1 MSPQS
6 ATSVQFSAIG
16 VQIEVRRL
24 LSFILRRPI
33 GDRENPSRSTEADW
47 DSLKHIELM
56 FLLEDHF
63 GVRFSEQEMEQM
75 EDADGILRRLE
86 ARHLRADHLE
96 ASHLK
101 AEHAP

>member
-1 MSPQS
+1 M
-6 ATSVQFSAIG
+6 G

-33 GDRENPSRSTEADW
+33 GDQENPSRSTEADW

-63 GVRFSEQEMEQM
+63 GLRFSEQEMEDMQ
-75 EDADGILRRLE
+75 DADGILRRLE
-86 ARHLRADHLE
+86 AHHLE
-96 ASHLK
+96 ANHLNARNLK